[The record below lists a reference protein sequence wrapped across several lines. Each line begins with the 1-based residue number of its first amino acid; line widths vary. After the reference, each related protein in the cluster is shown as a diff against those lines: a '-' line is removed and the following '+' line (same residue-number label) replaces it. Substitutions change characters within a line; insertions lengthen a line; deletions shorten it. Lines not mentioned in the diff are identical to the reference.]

1 MKLSISE
8 PVRRLM
14 EQRMILVEDLERVI
28 NWAES
33 AGNKLVSN
41 ETGRFLAHHTPT
53 SVTYWVEYSPE
64 DDGFVIHNTYSHRM
78 RILEELKS

>member
-14 EQRMILVEDLERVI
+14 EQRMILVKDLERVI
-28 NWAES
+28 AWAES
-33 AGNKLVSN
+33 TGHKLVGA

-53 SVTYWVEYSPE
+53 TVTYWVEYSPE
-64 DDGFVIHNTYSHRM
+64 DDGFVIHNAYSHRM
-78 RILEELKS
+78 RIMEELKS